1 MTIRMSFIMGYKNEV
16 AALVAPN
23 KRLNCPIDTEE
34 VMMRRFYSDNQ
45 QIEIDERPPCGGIW
59 LDAEELVAIRQHFP
73 TRDEWH

>member
-1 MTIRMSFIMGYKNEV
+1 MGYKNEV

-45 QIEIDERPPCGGIW
+45 QIEIDERPPCGGI
-59 LDAEELVAIRQHFP
+59 
-73 TRDEWH
+73 